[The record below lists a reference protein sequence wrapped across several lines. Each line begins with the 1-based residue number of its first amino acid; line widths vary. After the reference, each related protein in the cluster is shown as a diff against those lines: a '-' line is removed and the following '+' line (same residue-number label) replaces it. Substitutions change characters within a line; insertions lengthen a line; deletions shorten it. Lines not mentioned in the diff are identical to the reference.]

1 MERRNHRSKCM
12 GYCSSALPGPYPV
25 PRRYHRVMIST
36 AYLRVY
42 VEADGADEMPLA
54 ESGRRGAP
62 IQSDGRF
69 IWDEPLREDVFSATW
84 NGVGYVCP
92 RNARLRMIEGALAF
106 SATYPRIPLIDDD
119 ERESFKSEV
128 AGLRSADRRS
138 HILTS
143 PWHVPLRWFG
153 AFNPTER
160 EIYDRP
166 YGLSIRY
173 RTDLGEAVDRID
185 WAVRVLGG
193 AGFSDPVIDQVRD
206 LERWLADFPAG
217 SMLELDYGTVADHFP
232 DGDLTFD
239 ESASDVRESLE
250 ALERGD
256 GEASRIAYA
265 RVAQRWAG
273 RQALTFAN

>member
-1 MERRNHRSKCM
+1 
-12 GYCSSALPGPYPV
+12 
-25 PRRYHRVMIST
+25 MIST

-42 VEADGADEMPLA
+42 IEADDVEELPQVESGGAD
-54 ESGRRGAP
+54 AP

-69 IWDEPLREDVFSATW
+69 VWNESVREDAFVTTW
-84 NGVGYVCP
+84 NGIDYACP
-92 RNARLRMIEGALAF
+92 RNIRLRMIEGALAF

-119 ERESFKSEV
+119 ERESFKSEL
-128 AGLRSADRRS
+128 AAFRLADRRS

-166 YGLSIRY
+166 RGLGIRY

-185 WAVRVLGG
+185 WAVRVLVG
-193 AGFSDPVIDQVRD
+193 AGFSDPVVDQVRD
-206 LERWLADFPAG
+206 LERWLAEFPTG

-232 DGDLTFD
+232 DGDLAFD

-256 GEASRIAYA
+256 GEASRIAYV
-265 RVAQRWAG
+265 RVAQRWAS

>member
-1 MERRNHRSKCM
+1 MGQRDCRSRSATH
-12 GYCSSALPGPYPV
+12 CSWTPPGPYTDL
-25 PRRYHRVMIST
+25 RRYHRQMIST

-42 VEADGADEMPLA
+42 VDADGAEVMPRA
-54 ESGRRGAP
+54 EAGGGEDP
-62 IQSDGRF
+62 IKSDGRF
-69 IWDEPLREDVFSATW
+69 IWNESLREDAFSTTW
-84 NGVGYVCP
+84 DGIEYVCP
-92 RNARLRMIEGALAF
+92 RNTRLRMVEGALAF
-106 SATYPRIPLIDDD
+106 STTYPRIPLIDDD
-119 ERESFKSEV
+119 ERESFKSEL
-128 AGLRSADRRS
+128 ASLRSSDRRS

-160 EIYDRP
+160 ELYDRP
-166 YGLSIRY
+166 GGLGIRY
-173 RTDLGEAVDRID
+173 RTDLGEAIDRID

-206 LERWLADFPAG
+206 LERWLAGFPAG
-217 SMLELDYGTVADHFP
+217 SMLELDYSTVADFFP
-232 DGDLTFD
+232 DGAVAFD

-265 RVAQRWAG
+265 RVAQRGAS

>member
-1 MERRNHRSKCM
+1 
-12 GYCSSALPGPYPV
+12 
-25 PRRYHRVMIST
+25 MIST

-42 VEADGADEMPLA
+42 VEADGVDEMPHA
-54 ESGRRGAP
+54 ESGRGGAP
-62 IQSDGRF
+62 ISSDGRF
-69 IWDEPLREDVFSATW
+69 IWDEPLLEDAFSTTW

-119 ERESFKSEV
+119 ERDSFKAEL

-166 YGLSIRY
+166 YGLGIRY

-185 WAVRVLGG
+185 WAVRVLDG

-206 LERWLADFPAG
+206 LERWLAEFPAG
-217 SMLELDYGTVADHFP
+217 SMLELDYGDVADHFP
-232 DGDLTFD
+232 DGELAFD
-239 ESASDVRESLE
+239 ESAADVRESLE

-256 GEASRIAYA
+256 GETSRNAYA
-265 RVAQRWAG
+265 RVAQRWAS